1 MASRAPLSRSLC
13 RQALKK
19 PKNVMGAIS
28 RLGPALD
35 AREPFR
41 ITRSALFELLSR
53 FDAADWTSVTAA
65 APWTVHDVV
74 AHLPG
79 DDVLRLSRSRDWS
92 APELGFPASLH
103 HANAQR
109 VAAFQ
114 PASPQV
120 LVYLH
125 GKPRISDCRPPLPQ
139 ASVSSLATSRPALAP
154 SSTRPRTRKA
164 RRSTISGDRG
174 GDSFPRGSRYCLV
187 SACRQNGGSDA
198 RRDR

>member
-1 MASRAPLSRSLC
+1 
-13 RQALKK
+13 
-19 PKNVMGAIS
+19 MGAIS

-41 ITRSALFELLSR
+41 IARSALFELLSR

-114 PASPQV
+114 PASPQF
-120 LVYLH
+120 LVDLH
-125 GKPRISDCRPPLPQ
+125 GKAADKRLQATTPR
-139 ASVSSLATSRPALAP
+139 ATVSSLATSRPALAP
-154 SSTRPRTRKA
+154 SSTRPRIRNV

-174 GDSFPRGSRYCLV
+174 GDPFPRASRCCLV
-187 SACRQNGGSDA
+187 SACRQDGCSDA
-198 RRDR
+198 RRDRQEQ